1 MQLAQQIIDDN
12 AGKPLTQGQ
21 QDFINSAMLT
31 NKDVLIVDEAGMVS
45 AKQLSRIM
53 ELTRQSGAKLV
64 LVGDPAQLQSIEAGA
79 AFRSL
84 LERNPH
90 VRMDEVRRQHTDW
103 QRLATRDLSQ
113 GNVEQALHAYDAHG
127 CIQRADNRSEAKAQ
141 LVADMMRAQENAP
154 DQTTLVLA
162 YTRAD
167 AADLNAMIKAEMV
180 KHGHVS
186 TADTHIAVTVKDNEA
201 EYMDPKGGVSQMQG
215 FAVGDR
221 ILFRENNRDMGVT
234 NGSFGTLQSIDDGQF
249 SVTLDNGKNVTFSP
263 QEYTCF
269 QLGYAATVHQSQ
281 GMTVDRT
288 FVLATP
294 HFDCHTT
301 YVAMSRH
308 KQQATLYASEKD
320 FKTTEKLYH
329 SLGKAGDK
337 LSTLDFTDAR
347 EQSPAP
353 HLPSQEKSSQSLQT
367 ELQTK
372 PHDTVQ
378 SLRHTFMQKVHAQEI
393 EHAQRQSTNP
403 KPDKGYTLER

>member
-167 AADLNAMIKAEMV
+167 AADLNAMI
-180 KHGHVS
+180 
-186 TADTHIAVTVKDNEA
+186 N
-201 EYMDPKGGVSQMQG
+201 MDPKGGVSQMQG